1 MRARATLAITCVTL
15 ALTSAC
21 TVGQATAEL
30 AGYRPTPPNSNQL
43 TVIYEEGE
51 DDGPGHGDVV
61 KQDANQVQVRV
72 KYKRSDETNV
82 LIGVYREAVVTLK
95 EPLGSRRV
103 VDQDGKPLAVKNTDD
118 LPSVIR

>member
-82 LIGVYREAVVTLK
+82 LIGGLQRLLA
-95 EPLGSRRV
+95 PLLRSPDPHSTTTVEHSDIPRA
-103 VDQDGKPLAVKNTDD
+103 Q
-118 LPSVIR
+118 